1 MREVQT
7 KAHNLGGEQRPV
19 LRAAWRSGGIK
30 WQKKEGG
37 KNGPMFQLYAATV
50 DGNRGDG
57 ETATQVAPSH
67 NVRSN
72 YCPSRESPPH
82 TVHKSLRRR
91 NGIIV
96 SVM

>member
-1 MREVQT
+1 MAERGRKMAREGKKWAGVST
-7 KAHNLGGEQRPV
+7 ICSDLGKTFSDG
-19 LRAAWRSGGIK
+19 AG
-30 WQKKEGG
+30 
-37 KNGPMFQLYAATV
+37 
-50 DGNRGDG
+50 GNRGEG

-67 NVRSN
+67 NIRSN